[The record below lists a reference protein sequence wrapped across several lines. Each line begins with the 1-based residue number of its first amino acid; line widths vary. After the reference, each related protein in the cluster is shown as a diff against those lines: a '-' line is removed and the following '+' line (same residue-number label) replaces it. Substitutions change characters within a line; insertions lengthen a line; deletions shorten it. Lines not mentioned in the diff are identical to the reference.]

1 MSEQS
6 QHLVIVVGGVE
17 DGLSV
22 VATGD
27 DVVQPAFDFDSQ
39 FPRHK
44 ASMLIEERSSMQK
57 ELQNYMPDPESA

>member
-27 DVVQPAFDFDSQ
+27 DVVQPAFDFDPGS
-39 FPRHK
+39 PRHR
-44 ASMLIEERSSMQK
+44 AGMLIEEQSWMQ
-57 ELQNYMPDPESA
+57 ERIADLHA